1 MSYPYSVFL
10 TRNLTGVL
18 AFIASV
24 AKVAHFS
31 RIVVTVFWFAGQ
43 SGPPA
48 TVSVNFV
55 NLGLRVGVR
64 VTLVTKTSWAPPTGP
79 VPGRLG
85 GRSERSRSGG
95 AAPADGSTTAGAF
108 NAA

>member
-48 TVSVNFV
+48 TVNVNFV
-55 NLGLRVGVR
+55 NFGFRVGVR
-64 VTLVTKTSWAPPTGP
+64 VTSVTNTTWSPAPGT
-79 VPGRLG
+79 VAGRLSG
-85 GRSERSRSGG
+85 SSDCSRGG